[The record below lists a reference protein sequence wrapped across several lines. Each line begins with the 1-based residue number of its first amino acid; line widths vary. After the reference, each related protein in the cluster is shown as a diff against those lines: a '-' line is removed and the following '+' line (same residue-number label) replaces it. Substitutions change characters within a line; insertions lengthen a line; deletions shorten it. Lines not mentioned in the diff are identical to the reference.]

1 MEKRLNWI
9 YLLTNFR
16 QKELK
21 NRKKMKLSKE
31 RQGMLL
37 LIGLIIFIVVAI
49 PVTEYLLN
57 LIINKIF

>member
-1 MEKRLNWI
+1 
-9 YLLTNFR
+9 
-16 QKELK
+16 
-21 NRKKMKLSKE
+21 MKLSNE